1 MTVSSLKESN
11 STVLFFKS
19 QIDTGFIKRK
29 KMIEKSKYS
38 LLYVEDEVSIRE
50 MVLEYLEV
58 FFSEVYEASNGVEAL
73 KVYEDKKPDIIIS
86 DIEMPKMNGLKL
98 ASLIREK
105 DITTPIIITTAYTS
119 VEYLLEATELNLI
132 KYLVKPVKEE
142 KLEEA
147 LAICFE
153 RLESSSPSV
162 VALSDKHLYDTF
174 NCTLS
179 HEGKIVAL
187 TTSQI
192 QLLNLLIKNK
202 NRAVTYVEIENHIW
216 HDKVMSEAALRSLVY
231 DTRGVITKE
240 TIENVSRTGYKIKLY
255 E

>member
-1 MTVSSLKESN
+1 
-11 STVLFFKS
+11 
-19 QIDTGFIKRK
+19 
-29 KMIEKSKYS
+29 MIEKSKYS
-38 LLYVEDEVSIRE
+38 LLYVEDEVAVRE
-50 MVLEYLEV
+50 MVVEYLEEI
-58 FFSEVYEASNGVEAL
+58 FSDVYEASNGVEAL
-73 KVYEDKKPDIIIS
+73 EIYTDKKPDIIIS
-86 DIEMPKMNGLKL
+86 DIEMPKMNGLKF
-98 ASLIREK
+98 ASLIRKK
-105 DITTPIIITTAYTS
+105 DMTTPIIMTTAYTS

-132 KYLVKPVKEE
+132 KYLVKPVEEE

-153 RLESSSPSV
+153 RLESSCPSV

-179 HEGKIVAL
+179 HEGEIIAL
-187 TTSQI
+187 STSQI

-216 HDKVMSEAALRSLVY
+216 YNKVMSEAALRSLVY
-231 DTRGVITKE
+231 DIRKLIGSKV
-240 TIENVSRTGYKIKLY
+240 IENVSRTGYKIKLY

>member
-1 MTVSSLKESN
+1 M
-11 STVLFFKS
+11 
-19 QIDTGFIKRK
+19 
-29 KMIEKSKYS
+29 EKSKYS
-38 LLYVEDEVSIRE
+38 LLYVEDESTVRE

-58 FFSEVYEASNGVEAL
+58 FFSEVYEATNGVEAL
-73 KVYEDKKPDIIIS
+73 KIYHEKKPDIIIS

-98 ASLIREK
+98 ASSIRKK
-105 DITTPIIITTAYTS
+105 DMTTPIIITTAYTS

-132 KYLVKPVKEE
+132 KYLVKPIREE

-153 RLESSSPSV
+153 RLELSSPSV
-162 VALSDKHLYDTF
+162 VALTKKHLYDTF

-179 HEGKIVAL
+179 CDGKIVAL

-202 NRAVTYVEIENHIW
+202 NRAVTYVEIENHLW
-216 HDKVMSEAALRSLVY
+216 YNKVMSEAALRSLVY
-231 DTRGVITKE
+231 DTRKLISKE
-240 TIENVSRTGYKIKLY
+240 VIENVSRTGYKINLY